1 MPGLLSTLARICE
14 DNGDFVISDNIV
26 DAWED
31 TEEGCILEFSSEE
44 QDTGTGSFL
53 KDNVGNA
60 GVDFDEDCSFKDIW
74 SKKVGDE
81 TGVDANV
88 IDVGIVAINHMDN
101 KEIEEKLDKEL

>member
-1 MPGLLSTLARICE
+1 MWL
-14 DNGDFVISDNIV
+14 VISDNLV
-26 DAWED
+26 YVWED

-81 TGVDANV
+81 TGVDANF